1 MLLISEDLDELLALA
16 DRIVVLY
23 AGRIIGELPCRR
35 HAASTRAL
43 MTGHEGTPGVAGD
56 AERREPHAHAGS
68 SRWRAPIAVGLAVV
82 ATFLITAIPI
92 RAGGASPATAYWRY
106 LITPLTSANSL
117 QEVLLAAS
125 PLLLTGLAVAIAF
138 RAGYYNIGA
147 EGQFL
152 AGAMGATVPGLYAP
166 DLDAWL
172 ALPLALGAGAA
183 AGLLWALLPAWL
195 KRVAGIDE
203 VVTTLL
209 LNPVALLLLQGLLN
223 GPWRHPESG
232 FPDSETFGPGYELP
246 TILGSERV
254 HAGLLIGV
262 VAIIVT
268 AVVMSLTPVGLRVK
282 AAGQAR
288 LLRRAS
294 AASASV
300 DLQWTAAL
308 LSGAIAGLA
317 GACQVLGVQHQLTGS
332 IAAGYG
338 YTGIV
343 VASLGALTAG
353 GVLLV
358 GLLLGTSP
366 SAPRTPRSSCR
377 SPSRWATS
385 SPPCCC

>member
-1 MLLISEDLDELLALA
+1 MA
-16 DRIVVLY
+16 
-23 AGRIIGELPCRR
+23 
-35 HAASTRAL
+35 
-43 MTGHEGTPGVAGD
+43 
-56 AERREPHAHAGS
+56 
-68 SRWRAPIAVGLAVV
+68 LAVV
-82 ATFLITAIPI
+82 ATFAHHRGADP
-92 RAGGASPATAYWRY
+92 RRGASPFAAYRRY
-106 LITPLTSANSL
+106 LVTPLTSAHSI
-117 QEVLLAAS
+117 QEVLLAAT

-152 AGAMGATVPGLYAP
+152 AGAIGATVPGLYAAE
-166 DLDAWL
+166 LDRVARRCRWRSPP
-172 ALPLALGAGAA
+172 APL

-246 TILGSERV
+246 TIFGSERV

-262 VAIIVT
+262 VLIAAT
-268 AVVMSLTPVGLRVK
+268 AVVMALTPLGLRVK
-282 AAGQAR
+282 AAGQAPAAARFSGIAVAR
-288 LLRRAS
+288 LQWS
-294 AASASV
+294 AALV
-300 DLQWTAAL
+300 
-308 LSGAIAGLA
+308 SGAIAGLA

-358 GLLLGTSP
+358 GLLLGDIAVGAQNASLVLQIPQQMGDIVTAVLLLTVV
-366 SAPRTPRSSCR
+366 SAWRC
-377 SPSRWATS
+377 ATS
-385 SPPCCC
+385 RSCFVRNGGSSERRRLR

>member
-1 MLLISEDLDELLALA
+1 MNL
-16 DRIVVLY
+16 VL
-23 AGRIIGELPCRR
+23 R
-35 HAASTRAL
+35 
-43 MTGHEGTPGVAGD
+43 
-56 AERREPHAHAGS
+56 AGS

-92 RAGGASPATAYWRY
+92 RAGGASPAAAYWRY
-106 LITPLTSANSL
+106 LVIPLTSWNGV

-152 AGAMGATVPGLYAP
+152 AGAIGASVPGLYAS

-172 ALPLALGAGAA
+172 ALPLALSAGAA

-262 VAIIVT
+262 VAIVAT
-268 AVVMSLTPVGLRVK
+268 MVVMSLTPVGLRVK
-282 AAGQAR
+282 AAGQAPAAARFSGIPVAR
-288 LLRRAS
+288 LQWS
-294 AASASV
+294 AALV
-300 DLQWTAAL
+300 
-308 LSGAIAGLA
+308 SGAIAGLA

-358 GLLLGTSP
+358 GLLLGDIAVGAQNASLVLQIPQQMGDIVTAVLLLTVVSFMTLRNYKP
-366 SAPRTPRSSCR
+366 VWRRGS
-377 SPSRWATS
+377 
-385 SPPCCC
+385 